1 MLVINMT
8 WLKHAL
14 APQKHINSQKYDSN
28 NFKLTLKNFG
38 FSAEREKKKF
48 KNGRYWLI
56 SLITLIAHIT
66 LITLNMYT
74 RGVYNAK

>member
-8 WLKHAL
+8 WLTYVV
-14 APQKHINSQKYDSN
+14 APQIHISSQKYDSN
-28 NFKLTLKNFG
+28 NSKLTLKNFG

-48 KNGRYWLI
+48 KNDKYWMPC
-56 SLITLIAHIT
+56 LITLIAHMT

-74 RGVYNAK
+74 RGV

>member
-8 WLKHAL
+8 WLTYVV
-14 APQKHINSQKYDSN
+14 APQIHISSQKYDSN
-28 NFKLTLKNFG
+28 NSKLTLKNFG

-48 KNGRYWLI
+48 KNGQYWMTW
-56 SLITLIAHIT
+56 LITLIAHMT

-74 RGVYNAK
+74 RGV

>member
-48 KNGRYWLI
+48 KIGTYWLGF
-56 SLITLIAHIT
+56 
-66 LITLNMYT
+66 LNNPNSP
-74 RGVYNAK
+74 YNPNNLKYV

>member
-8 WLKHAL
+8 WLTYVV
-14 APQKHINSQKYDSN
+14 APQIHISSQKYDSN
-28 NFKLTLKNFG
+28 NSKLTLKNFG

-48 KNGRYWLI
+48 KNGQYWMTC
-56 SLITLIAHIT
+56 LITLIAHMT

-74 RGVYNAK
+74 RGV